1 MPVFLTEHTIAE
13 ANKVAEDLRGALVHV
28 LEGAS
33 LEGQRAAD
41 LSRHLGVGRMTC
53 QRINQLRRG
62 GPDDANLLATLPGVA
77 GLREFLSAVEK
88 SSAPHTSLTAAHSAV
103 DAFERF
109 LLKAELSQSQ
119 LSQAMTLHFE
129 ATDPSRQ
136 LARRTELYEAAAAV
150 MGQSMD
156 TTVSIMAVR
165 SSDRAD
171 LNFEQIAI
179 RGYSQIRASL
189 SAMPIRLPIN
199 AAFSEFRKAGGEEAS
214 REPQKLIEQF
224 CTRPLPQIDRRVIKE
239 ANLAHIINPE
249 HIPAGEPFD
258 CFASQQS
265 GWNLRGTGEHTA
277 IWLYVDYPTRH
288 CTFDFYFDHRLNE
301 HHIVT
306 ADCHLW
312 GTALLAPPEDLWM
325 TRFADQMTFTEMGTG
340 TRNAG
345 STSYPRHQE
354 LTEHMFES
362 HGWNP
367 ESYVGYRCQMEMPI
381 WRSGVCIVLQ
391 PRSDMS

>member
-1 MPVFLTEHTIAE
+1 MPVFLTEHTIAQ
-13 ANKVAEDLRGALVHV
+13 ANQVADDLRVALVRV
-28 LEGAS
+28 LEEPT

-62 GPDDANLLATLPGVA
+62 GPEDANLLATLPGVS
-77 GLREFLSAVEK
+77 GLREFLSAVEQAG
-88 SSAPHTSLTAAHSAV
+88 APRASLTAAHAAV

-109 LLKAELSQSQ
+109 LLNAELSQSQ

-150 MGQSMD
+150 TGQSMD

-165 SSDRAD
+165 FSEQANM
-171 LNFEQIAI
+171 NFEQIAI

-189 SAMPIRLPIN
+189 SAMPIRLPMN
-199 AAFSEFRKAGGEEAS
+199 AAFSEFRKAGGEEAA
-214 REPQKLIEQF
+214 REPQELIEQF
-224 CTRPLPQIDRRVIKE
+224 CTRPLPRIDRRVIKE

-249 HIPAGEPFD
+249 HIPAGESFD
-258 CFASQQS
+258 CFASQHS
-265 GWNLRGTGEHTA
+265 RWNIRGTGEHRA

-288 CTFDFYFDHRLNE
+288 CTFDLYLDQRLAA
-301 HHIVT
+301 HSIVT

-325 TRFADQMTFTEMGTG
+325 TRFADQMTFTELGTG
-340 TRNAG
+340 THNAG
-345 STSYPRHQE
+345 STSYLRHQE
-354 LTEHMFES
+354 LTEHLFES

-391 PRSDMS
+391 PRTEIE